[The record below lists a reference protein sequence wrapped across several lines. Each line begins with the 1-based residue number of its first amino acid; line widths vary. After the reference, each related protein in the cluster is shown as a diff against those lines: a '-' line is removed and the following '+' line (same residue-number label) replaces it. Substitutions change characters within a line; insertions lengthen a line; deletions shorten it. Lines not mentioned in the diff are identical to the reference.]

1 MEIKALPIERLSELN
16 RIYDM
21 SKIEGFFDT
30 RKSNLEACK
39 ELCFVAEE
47 EGQLVGE
54 LSIMTQNAN
63 IPVAVIPNKRVY
75 IFGMR
80 VLPEFQ
86 RRGIGT
92 ALLNYSIGLCARRGV
107 FEFTIGVE
115 TDNSGARRLYDRF
128 GFVPFLENCTET
140 QFGKQC
146 KYDLLILKLDR
157 RQRRTLEKS
166 AG

>member
-1 MEIKALPIERLSELN
+1 MEIKALPIERLDELN

-21 SKIEGFFDT
+21 SKIEGFLDT
-30 RKSNLEACK
+30 RRNNLEMSR

-47 EGQLVGE
+47 EEQFVGE

-75 IFGMR
+75 IFGLR

-92 ALLNYSIGLCARRGV
+92 ALLKYAITLCASRGV

-115 TDNSGARRLYDRF
+115 TDNTDARRLYDRF
-128 GFVPFLENCTET
+128 GFAPFLENCTET

-146 KYDLLILKLDR
+146 KYDLLMLKLDR
-157 RQRRTLEKS
+157 KQRRTLQ
-166 AG
+166 